1 MQKKWCNTI
10 ILNPSHSGLSVVL
23 RAFENVYFP
32 FVYTLS
38 EGSPRPQRIK
48 KRRPKK
54 GTKNRVRIGY
64 EVSSLL
70 ATRTGIGNYT
80 DQVLRNL
87 LATTDDEVHTFSSGR
102 QAIDLDGLDK
112 IAAHRHLPLPTR
124 ALYQLWSICSRPRVD
139 AWLGGV
145 DVYHATNYFLPPVRA
160 ARRVLTIY
168 DLAFLKSPEW
178 FDPRTVAPFAK
189 HIHASAQSAD
199 AIITCSESAKRDI
212 VTLLKVDPVKVT
224 VAYGAI
230 DDSLAAVPA
239 DEARAL
245 VEKRYG
251 VSSPYLLFVGTLE
264 PRKNVLGLLRAYAQA
279 TKAIP
284 HALVLVGQAG
294 AAYETKV
301 EHTIDELGIRDRIHR
316 IGYVADRAELPA
328 CYSAATAFILPSFE
342 EGFGL
347 PVLEAMACGTP
358 VIASD
363 RASLPEVVG
372 EAARYVAPDD
382 VQALAHTMEE
392 VATDTVLQD
401 TMRRLGHAQRKKF
414 SWEESAARTLEVYHR
429 VVG

>member
-1 MQKKWCNTI
+1 
-10 ILNPSHSGLSVVL
+10 
-23 RAFENVYFP
+23 
-32 FVYTLS
+32 
-38 EGSPRPQRIK
+38 
-48 KRRPKK
+48 
-54 GTKNRVRIGY
+54 VRIGY

-70 ATRTGIGNYT
+70 AKRTGIGNYT
-80 DQVLRNL
+80 YELLRNL
-87 LATTDDEVHTFSSGR
+87 LETTTDDEFHAFSSGR
-102 QAIDLDGLDK
+102 QAIDLDGVDK

-124 ALYQLWSICSRPRVD
+124 VLYQLWSMCARPRVD

-160 ARRVLTIY
+160 ARRALTIY

-199 AIITCSESAKRDI
+199 AILTCSESAKRDI
-212 VTLLKVDPVKVT
+212 VSLLKVDPEKVS

-230 DDSLAAVPA
+230 DESFAAVPA
-239 DEARAL
+239 EEARAL

-251 VSSPYLLFVGTLE
+251 VTEPYLLFVGTLE

-279 TKAIP
+279 AKAIP
-284 HALVLVGQAG
+284 HSLVLVGQAG
-294 AAYETKV
+294 ADYEAKV
-301 EHTIDELGIRDRIHR
+301 EHLIDELGIRDRVHR

-328 CYSAATAFILPSFE
+328 CYSGATAFILPSFD

-347 PVLEAMACGTP
+347 PVLEAMACATP
-358 VIASD
+358 VIASE
-363 RASLPEVVG
+363 RASLPEVGG
-372 EAARYVAPDD
+372 EAARYVSPDD
-382 VQALAHTMEE
+382 VEALAHTMEE
-392 VATDTVLQD
+392 VATDKVLQD

-414 SWEESAARTLEVYHR
+414 SWAESAAHTLEVYHQ

>member
-1 MQKKWCNTI
+1 
-10 ILNPSHSGLSVVL
+10 
-23 RAFENVYFP
+23 
-32 FVYTLS
+32 
-38 EGSPRPQRIK
+38 
-48 KRRPKK
+48 
-54 GTKNRVRIGY
+54 VRIGY

-87 LATTDDEVHTFSSGR
+87 LAVASGDEFHAFSSGR

-112 IAAHRHLPLPTR
+112 IASHRHLPLPTR
-124 ALYQLWSICSRPRVD
+124 LLYQLWSTCARPRVD

-145 DVYHATNYFLPPVRA
+145 DVYHATNYFLPPVSA

-199 AIITCSESAKRDI
+199 AILTCSESAKRDI
-212 VTLLKVDPVKVT
+212 VTLLKVDPEKVT

-230 DDSLAAVPA
+230 DESFAAVPA

-245 VEKRYG
+245 VEKCYG
-251 VSSPYLLFVGTLE
+251 VAEPYLLFVGTLE

-279 TKAIP
+279 ANAIP

-294 AAYETKV
+294 AAYEAEV
-301 EHTIDELGIRDRIHR
+301 ERTIDELGIRDRVHR
-316 IGYVADRAELPA
+316 IGYVADRADLPA
-328 CYSAATAFILPSFE
+328 CYSGATAFILPSFD

-363 RASLPEVVG
+363 RASLPEVGG
-372 EAARYVAPDD
+372 EAARYVSPDD
-382 VQALAHTMEE
+382 VEALAQAMEE
-392 VATDTVLQD
+392 VATDVGLQD
-401 TMRRLGHAQRKKF
+401 RMRDLGHVQRKKF
-414 SWEESAARTLEVYHR
+414 SWAESAARTLDVYHR